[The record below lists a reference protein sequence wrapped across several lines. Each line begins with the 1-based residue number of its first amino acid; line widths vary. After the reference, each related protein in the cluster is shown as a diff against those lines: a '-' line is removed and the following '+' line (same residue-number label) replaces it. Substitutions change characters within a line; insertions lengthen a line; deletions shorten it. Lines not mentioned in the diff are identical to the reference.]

1 MIRARAARTASARVG
16 GFFCAVGDLAG
27 CCVSPF
33 VSFFSFPAR
42 GIVGSI
48 CVAAVGLCDGGCIP
62 IGPVLSGRDGFLG
75 MIFNARA
82 SFSFAGG
89 RPGDPGTYRQATPPR
104 VGSRPKDD
112 KGRTPLR
119 GNFTLKR
126 DYYAGGLMLLLGVGA
141 AVTGAGYKFGS
152 LARMGPG
159 FMPVVLGVV
168 LAFLGLLIAGTALG
182 SSEPEEGRFLPDN
195 PQWFGWLCIIG
206 GPILFIILGQ
216 YGGMIP
222 AVFACVFVC
231 ALGDNTAT
239 YKSSAILA
247 AGVTVFGVVLFH
259 YLLSI
264 PFPLLRGFNL

>member
-1 MIRARAARTASARVG
+1 M
-16 GFFCAVGDLAG
+16 
-27 CCVSPF
+27 
-33 VSFFSFPAR
+33 
-42 GIVGSI
+42 
-48 CVAAVGLCDGGCIP
+48 
-62 IGPVLSGRDGFLG
+62 
-75 MIFNARA
+75 
-82 SFSFAGG
+82 
-89 RPGDPGTYRQATPPR
+89 
-104 VGSRPKDD
+104 
-112 KGRTPLR
+112 R

-126 DYYAGGLMLLLGVGA
+126 DYSAGGLMLLLGVGA

-182 SSEPEEGRFLPDN
+182 SSEPERGKFLPDN

-206 GPILFIILGQ
+206 GPVLFIILGQ

-247 AGVTVFGVVLFH
+247 AGITVFGVVLFH
-259 YLLSI
+259 YLLHI